1 MNSGQKRLLVARVTI
16 HDDDTRTAFEK
27 LAAYYGVM
35 SRPKNNKNMRIEMTR
50 PVYFSSFH
58 EKDTMMFVL
67 PSTTYTTIEE
77 APVPNDKDIEILYF
91 FLLEETMYEEHKFS
105 SFQWNFHGGWRGV
118 KTYAEQLMDK
128 MDSKVDLETPWLCAA
143 YNMPSLFIFADTRI
157 MIPLKEG
164 TKCLQCGLPMPAFV

>member
-1 MNSGQKRLLVARVTI
+1 MNSGKKRLLVACVTI
-16 HDDDTRTAFEK
+16 HDNNTRTAFEK
-27 LAAYYGVM
+27 LASYYGVM
-35 SRPKNNKNMRIEMTR
+35 SIPNNNENMRIEMTR

-77 APVPNDKDIEILYF
+77 APVPNDKDINILYF
-91 FLLEETMYEEHKFS
+91 LLDESMYKEHKFS

-118 KTYAEQLMDK
+118 KTSAKELMAK
-128 MDSKVDLETPWLCAA
+128 MDSEVDFEKPWLCAA